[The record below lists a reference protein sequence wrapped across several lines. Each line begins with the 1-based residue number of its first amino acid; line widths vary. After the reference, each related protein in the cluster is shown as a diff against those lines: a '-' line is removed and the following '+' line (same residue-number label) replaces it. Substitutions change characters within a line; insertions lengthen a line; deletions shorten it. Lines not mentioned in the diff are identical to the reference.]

1 MGSYICPTTEK
12 TSCSQRKIKSPGTL
26 FEARKVAGSATYKQS
41 QTVWNDVVLKRP
53 VMDVTSTNTPRA
65 KKVNMRWFL
74 PLEYKDLIDYL
85 LLMMVAEESL
95 SNC

>member
-1 MGSYICPTTEK
+1 
-12 TSCSQRKIKSPGTL
+12 
-26 FEARKVAGSATYKQS
+26 
-41 QTVWNDVVLKRP
+41 
-53 VMDVTSTNTPRA
+53 MDVTSTNTPRA
-65 KKVNMRWFL
+65 KKINMRWFL